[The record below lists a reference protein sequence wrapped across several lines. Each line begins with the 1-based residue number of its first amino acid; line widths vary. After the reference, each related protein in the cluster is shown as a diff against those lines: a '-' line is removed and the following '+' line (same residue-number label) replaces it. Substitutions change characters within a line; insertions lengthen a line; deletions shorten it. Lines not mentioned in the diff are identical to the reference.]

1 MLFTDIGSRP
11 VGILYHSLTLLVPES
26 GWAFRAICCTVSSR
40 DRDESSHFRTHAP
53 LIEWTS
59 GFPFSILSLRQG
71 VKSARRK
78 GNVKLLMASQP
89 RAPFWLVVWGVILG
103 LVGIAAWRAG
113 MLEQFGFL
121 QPPVGVVDATPKSA
135 AAPMDGTGGEGVLF
149 EAADSAAP
157 TTVKEYSFKPAEKL
171 PPVKGISGYKPLT
184 NDSIGIPTVRF
195 ALNVW
200 AGWSPIIHANAG
212 FKAGKLWQSPGGKPF
227 KLELV
232 LIDNPVTMRDAY
244 AAGEVHIGWATLDMI
259 PLFLEGL
266 VDRTGAPKDSRV
278 MPRVFQQVDFSNGGD
293 GIVVRDS
300 IKTVRDLAG
309 KKLALAQNSPS
320 QFFALNM
327 LVAGGLQPGDVEM
340 VYTDDAFQA
349 AAAFNAQKNLAGCV
363 SWAPDIYNLE
373 KAKGNRMLVTTQTAN
388 RLIADV
394 WFARADFA
402 KDHPDKIE
410 AIVRGIFDSMESL
423 KSDSARTKVAEWM
436 AAGYNIPASDTLAM
450 LGDAH
455 STNWAEN
462 YQFFINRNNP
472 ANFEHIWKQAYYLYR
487 RIGAISSPPVSFDQV
502 MDFSVIQ
509 KLGSEPKYADTRDE
523 YTKPL
528 AAKTL
533 SEIRAENEEI
543 LTNTV
548 VIHFFPNSW
557 NLRKTIVRHIDG
569 KDVEQPYD
577 PGVDLVLDEVATL
590 AKQFG
595 AARIVIEGH
604 TDSSM
609 KGTVPAA
616 MVKELSLE
624 RARSV
629 KDAIVGKF
637 ELDKGRFAVDGVGWE
652 RPADPDH
659 PDNQSLNRRVEI
671 KVYSAEKE

>member
-1 MLFTDIGSRP
+1 
-11 VGILYHSLTLLVPES
+11 
-26 GWAFRAICCTVSSR
+26 
-40 DRDESSHFRTHAP
+40 
-53 LIEWTS
+53 
-59 GFPFSILSLRQG
+59 
-71 VKSARRK
+71 
-78 GNVKLLMASQP
+78 MASQP
-89 RAPFWLVVWGVILG
+89 KAPFWLAVWAVILA
-103 LVGIAAWRAG
+103 LVGLAAWRAG
-113 MLEQFGFL
+113 MLDQFGL
-121 QPPVGVVDATPKSA
+121 GRPAGGNA
-135 AAPMDGTGGEGVLF
+135 AARQAGPAGGGAAGGGDGPAAAGGGTAGGGTGAEGVLF
-149 EAADSAAP
+149 EAGDSAAP
-157 TTVKEYSFKPAEKL
+157 TTVKEYTFKPAEKL
-171 PPVKGISGYKPLT
+171 PPVKGTSAYKPLE
-184 NDSIGIPTVRF
+184 NDTVRF

-200 AGWSPIIHANAG
+200 AGWSPIILANNG
-212 FKAGKLWQSPGGKPF
+212 FKAGKVWQAPGGKPF
-227 KLELV
+227 KIELV

-293 GIVVRDS
+293 GIVVREG

-309 KKLALAQNSPS
+309 KKLAMAQNSPS

-327 LVAGGLQPGDVEM
+327 LVAGGLQPGDVDM

-349 AAAFNAQKNLAGCV
+349 AAAFNAQKDLAGCV

-373 KAKGNRMLVTTQTAN
+373 KSKGNRMLVTTQTAN

-410 AIVRGIFDSMESL
+410 AIVRGIFDAMELL
-423 KSDSARTKVAEWM
+423 KTESARAKAAELM
-436 AAGYNIPASDTLAM
+436 SAGYNIPATDTLSM

-472 ANFEHIWKQAYYLYR
+472 ANFERIWKQAYYLYR
-487 RIGAISSPPVSFDQV
+487 RIGAISNPPVPFDQV

-509 KLGSEPKYADTRDE
+509 KLGSEPKYADTKDE
-523 YTKPL
+523 YAKPL
-528 AAKTL
+528 PPKTL
-533 SEIRAENEEI
+533 SQIRAENEEI

-557 NLRKTIVRHIDG
+557 DLRKRIVRRIDG
-569 KDVEQPYD
+569 KDVEEPYD
-577 PGVDLVLDEVATL
+577 STVDLVLDEVGTL

-595 AARIVIEGH
+595 NARIVIEGH
-604 TDSSM
+604 TDGSM
-609 KGTVPAA
+609 KGSVPAA
-616 MVKELSLE
+616 MVKELSRE
-624 RARSV
+624 RAGAV
-629 KDAIVGKF
+629 KSSLVEKF
-637 ELDKGRFAVDGVGWE
+637 EFDENRFAVDGVGWD
-652 RPADPDH
+652 RPADPEH
-659 PDNQSLNRRVEI
+659 PDDHAKNRRVEI